1 MGIRGEI
8 CLTHVIHGPLLSPK
22 AICHAGSSDWKY
34 SSGWKKV
41 LMLNALRIRNAI
53 RNSRISR
60 EMALLLRDGRGS
72 CCISSSCL
80 LALID
85 AWCFGVDDM
94 APQLTRF
101 ASSDKYVNVDC
112 TLYKFKVTVSCVN
125 LGLTFAV
132 GEDEDKLSRFFCKT
146 PSNKCTYIYK
156 YSTSR
161 YTSQYGFDLLSSLT
175 MYFL

>member
-1 MGIRGEI
+1 M
-8 CLTHVIHGPLLSPK
+8 
-22 AICHAGSSDWKY
+22 
-34 SSGWKKV
+34 
-41 LMLNALRIRNAI
+41 
-53 RNSRISR
+53 SR

-85 AWCFGVDDM
+85 AWYFGVDDM

-132 GEDEDKLSRFFCKT
+132 GEDE
-146 PSNKCTYIYK
+146 NKVV
-156 YSTSR
+156 SV
-161 YTSQYGFDLLSSLT
+161 
-175 MYFL
+175 FLQNPIK